1 MDREADSWASWSRF
15 VLAEMKRLNQHLDQI
30 EEQIASLRNNQIA
43 QLKLEIAMLKVKSG
57 VWGIMGG
64 AIPIGIYI
72 FVEMLKK

>member
-1 MDREADSWASWSRF
+1 MSDPDSWASWSRF

-30 EEQIASLRNNQIA
+30 EEQIASLRNNQLA

-64 AIPIGIYI
+64 AVPIGIYI